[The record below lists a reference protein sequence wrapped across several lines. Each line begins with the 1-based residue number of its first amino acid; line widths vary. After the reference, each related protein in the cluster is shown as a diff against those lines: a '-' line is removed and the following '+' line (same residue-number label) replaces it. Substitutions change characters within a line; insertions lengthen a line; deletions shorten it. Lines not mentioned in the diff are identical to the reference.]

1 MLEER
6 YVLPF
11 QVFPSDSADRSHGI
25 TALNARSPRKTAHMY
40 PGRPARSNYKTR
52 SSCQNSQTRFQMTCS
67 ASMLTSPA
75 LFGWLIANLH
85 SVSRKGVA
93 DELLSKQEKERGRKR
108 DLDDD
113 VELLDG
119 RDHSR
124 KRARSLSSD
133 SSSSVSTISTSSSH
147 SESPKPRRRYD
158 TRGSRERSPERTSPS
173 PRGSRPR
180 KRRYSDSASEY
191 SYSSGSPVG
200 RRHSRSRER
209 ERERDRNTRRRHRE
223 SSPEERGRRNDSAR
237 RGSWRDRSRSQSMDK
252 SRIARDRRSMTPET
266 LRGPG
271 HHASTRRSP
280 YGESRPPRESSYQY
294 PERQRS
300 ERGRRDRDGPS
311 VPSPRRERSLSPYSK
326 RLALTQAMSM
336 GR

>member
-1 MLEER
+1 MNNR
-6 YVLPF
+6 YRNAPGLRGGPVKAT
-11 QVFPSDSADRSHGI
+11 PSTLCQKCLKRGHYSFECKVSTQDR
-25 TALNARSPRKTAHMY
+25 PY
-40 PGRPARSNYKTR
+40 
-52 SSCQNSQTRFQMTCS
+52 
-67 ASMLTSPA
+67 
-75 LFGWLIANLH
+75 
-85 SVSRKGVA
+85 VSRPSRTQQLQNPELMPKLTNEVPNDLLRKKGVA

-133 SSSSVSTISTSSSH
+133 SSSSVSTISTNSSR

-158 TRGSRERSPERTSPS
+158 TRDSRERSPERTSPS

-180 KRRYSDSASEY
+180 KRRYSDSSSEY